1 MSKKPP
7 PIKPPAP
14 PAVKPPAPPARPK
27 EFVIVE
33 SIWVEGRR
41 TVKLH
46 KFQYDFSGTLAQ
58 AKASLAGKLFF
69 SAKIYEKEFGFE
81 ELVAAVRGTQT
92 KQHPIS

>member
-1 MSKKPP
+1 MINPSPLT
-7 PIKPPAP
+7 
-14 PAVKPPAPPARPK
+14 
-27 EFVIVE
+27 EFAIVE

-41 TVKLH
+41 RVTLQKRR
-46 KFQYDFSGTLAQ
+46 YNFSGTLAL

-81 ELVAAVRGTQT
+81 ELVATLRGTQT